1 MASTSSSRCDHLAH
15 PSPLTTALAAVLLFG
30 ILLSY
35 LPQHL
40 KILSRRSSEGLSP
53 WWVLLGALS
62 SIAALGNILTL
73 PTSREDVACCKQIG
87 KGECAAA
94 LLGVAQIGCQWG
106 CFMFIVML
114 FLIYFPH
121 PTSTTAD
128 LTSSVSSLTSPAT
141 PPPKRRDAVIVA
153 VTTTLALLTIGATSL
168 VLVAAYPHHTQT
180 WANLLGVIAGLL
192 SAVQYVPQIWYT
204 WHLRDVKSLS
214 VITMLIQVPGA
225 FLFAFSL
232 WQRVGWEGWSTWA
245 VYIVTGFLQGILLVM
260 AIVYYVQHRQA
271 EKENQRRLDENGYIA
286 GVDDVDGGAEDAD
299 ERTGLLSRNGT
310 VRRKSKPTN
319 NGRIAINGGSG
330 RMQRESNARDRQLSM
345 LYAATP
351 PEHDSDRSQ

>member
-1 MASTSSSRCDHLAH
+1 MASPRCSHLAH
-15 PSPLTTALAAVLLFG
+15 PSPFTTALAAVLLAG

-73 PTSREDVACCKQIG
+73 PTSREDVACCKTIG

-94 LLGVAQIGCQWG
+94 LLGVGQIGCQWA

-114 FLIYFPH
+114 FLIYFPY
-121 PTSTTAD
+121 TTTHAD
-128 LTSSVSSLTSPAT
+128 LSPPTASLTST

-153 VTTTLALLTIGATSL
+153 VTTTLALLTIGLTSL
-168 VLVAAYPHHTQT
+168 VLVAAYPHHTQN
-180 WANLLGVIAGLL
+180 WANLLGIIAGLL

-204 WHLRDVKSLS
+204 YHLRDVKSLS

-245 VYIVTGFLQGILLVM
+245 VYIVTGFLQGVLLVM
-260 AIVYYVQHRQA
+260 AIVYYMQHRQV
-271 EKENQRRLDENGYIA
+271 EKENQRRLNVDGYIP

-310 VRRKSKPTN
+310 VRRKSKP
-319 NGRIAINGGSG
+319 IDSG
-330 RMQRESNARDRQLSM
+330 RMSRNRNGNARDRQLSM

-351 PEHDSDRSQ
+351 PEHDSDPSQ

>member
-1 MASTSSSRCDHLAH
+1 MASTSPRCTHLAH
-15 PSPLTTALAAVLLFG
+15 PSPLTTALAAVLLAG

-35 LPQHL
+35 IPQHL

-73 PTSREDVACCKQIG
+73 PTSREDVACCKTIG
-87 KGECAAA
+87 RGECVAA
-94 LLGVAQIGCQWG
+94 LLGLHNIFAQADGRDS
-106 CFMFIVML
+106 VML

-128 LTSSVSSLTSPAT
+128 LTSPVSSLTSPAT

-153 VTTTLALLTIGATSL
+153 ITTTLALLTTGLTSL
-168 VLVAAYPHHTQT
+168 VLVAAYPSHTQT
-180 WANLLGVIAGLL
+180 WANLLGIIAGLL

-204 WHLRDVKSLS
+204 YHLRDVKSLS

-260 AIVYYVQHRQA
+260 AIIYYMQHRRA
-271 EKENQRRLDENGYIA
+271 EKEGQRRVDENGYLP
-286 GVDDVDGGAEDAD
+286 GVDDVDGAEDVD
-299 ERTGLLSRNGT
+299 ERTGLLSGNGT
-310 VRRKSKPTN
+310 VRRKSKP
-319 NGRIAINGGSG
+319 IDSG
-330 RMQRESNARDRQLSM
+330 RMSRNGNGNGDARNRQLSM

>member
-1 MASTSSSRCDHLAH
+1 MASTSPRCTHLAH
-15 PSPLTTALAAVLLFG
+15 PSPLTTALAAVLLAG

-73 PTSREDVACCKQIG
+73 PTSREDVACCKTIG
-87 KGECAAA
+87 RGECVAA
-94 LLGVAQIGCQWG
+94 LLGVGQIGCQWG

-128 LTSSVSSLTSPAT
+128 LTSPVSSLTSPAT

-153 VTTTLALLTIGATSL
+153 ITTTLALLTIGLTSL
-168 VLVAAYPHHTQT
+168 VLIAAYPSQTQT
-180 WANLLGVIAGLL
+180 WANLLGIIAGLL

-204 WHLRDVKSLS
+204 YHLRDVKSLS

-260 AIVYYVQHRQA
+260 AIIYYMQHRRA
-271 EKENQRRLDENGYIA
+271 EKEGQRRVDENGYLPE
-286 GVDDVDGGAEDAD
+286 VDDVDGAEDVD

-310 VRRKSKPTN
+310 VRRKSKP
-319 NGRIAINGGSG
+319 IDSG
-330 RMQRESNARDRQLSM
+330 RMSRSGNGDARNRQLSM